1 METQIEKKQGEE
13 NFTITIVITGGLMLG
28 FLDSDRDL
36 LPRWEGSAIY
46 TSNRYRIRG
55 GIPTQ
60 LEYLKSSS

>member
-36 LPRWEGSAIY
+36 LPRWEGSVIY
-46 TSNRYRIRG
+46 TGNLYRIR
-55 GIPTQ
+55 
-60 LEYLKSSS
+60 